1 MEKEDKIFDQFKSA
15 ADNSETKEFSAMDK
29 VWSRVEEKLDTTK
42 NKKSILLWKKIAV
55 AACLLLFGTLGY
67 QFFKEEQP
75 KTNSDET
82 VVTTDSIKAATQ
94 TKEAVVITPSVN
106 PEIKEDAEKILEKQ
120 IKPENQVAMEIKSE
134 IKSESDAVNEVPSQQ
149 SGYLSFPTASANA
162 VKESSV
168 TESKKADVEMMMQKS
183 RKASL
188 VHKDEPLVIIDNKVE
203 KSKIQ
208 DIQFDDDESLVVLN
222 EPLYII
228 NGVEYTEQEVFGPN
242 PTSPYSPLK
251 KQEIETISILQD
263 EKAIEIYG
271 DKGKKGVVI
280 ITTKNGK
287 PVASKK
293 AK

>member
-1 MEKEDKIFDQFKSA
+1 MKKEDKIFDQFKSA
-15 ADNSETKEFSAMDK
+15 AKNAETKEFAAMDK
-29 VWSRVEEKLDTTK
+29 VWQRVEEKLDTTE

-67 QFFKEEQP
+67 HFLKQEQP
-75 KTNSDET
+75 KVNGVVVNIDSTKTSIPKKEIIVTSDP
-82 VVTTDSIKAATQ
+82 I
-94 TKEAVVITPSVN
+94 I
-106 PEIKEDAEKILEKQ
+106 PEIKVDAAEILQKQ
-120 IKPENQVAMEIKSE
+120 LKPERQVALETDIKPENKA
-134 IKSESDAVNEVPSQQ
+134 DAVNEIPSSP
-149 SGYLSFPTASANA
+149 SGYFNAPSPSASAI
-162 VKESSV
+162 KETSV
-168 TESKKADVEMMMQKS
+168 AESKQADIEMMLQKN

-188 VHKDEPLVIIDNKVE
+188 VHKDEPLVVIDNKVE
-203 KSKIQ
+203 KTKIQ
-208 DIQFDDDESLVVLN
+208 DIQFNDDESLVVLN

-271 DKGKKGVVI
+271 EKGKKGVVI

>member
-1 MEKEDKIFDQFKSA
+1 MKKEDKIFDQFKSA
-15 ADNSETKEFSAMDK
+15 AKNAETKDFAAMDK
-29 VWSRVEEKLDTTK
+29 VWQRVEEKLNTTE

-67 QFFKEEQP
+67 HFLKQEQP
-75 KTNSDET
+75 KINAAET
-82 VVTTDSIKAATQ
+82 VVNTDSVKTEIPK
-94 TKEAVVITPSVN
+94 KEIIVTSDEII
-106 PEIKEDAEKILEKQ
+106 PEIKEDAAEILQKQ
-120 IKPENQVAMEIKSE
+120 LKPEHQVAMETDIKQ
-134 IKSESDAVNEVPSQQ
+134 ESKADAVNEVPSSP
-149 SGYLSFPTASANA
+149 SGYLSAPLPSASSI
-162 VKESSV
+162 KETSGS
-168 TESKKADVEMMMQKS
+168 ESKKADIEMMLQKN
-183 RKASL
+183 RQASL
-188 VHKDEPLVIIDNKVE
+188 VHKDEPLVVIDSKVE
-203 KSKIQ
+203 KKKIR
-208 DIQFDDDESLVVLN
+208 DIQFDDEDSLVVLN

-271 DKGKKGVVI
+271 EKGKKGVVI

-287 PVASKK
+287 PAALKK

>member
-15 ADNSETKEFSAMDK
+15 ADNSESKEFSAMDK
-29 VWSRVEEKLDTTK
+29 VWSRVEEKLDTTE

-67 QFFKEEQP
+67 HFLKQEPP
-75 KTNSDET
+75 KVND
-82 VVTTDSIKAATQ
+82 VVVSVDSTKTTIPK
-94 TKEAVVITPSVN
+94 KEAVIITTPIN
-106 PEIKEDAEKILEKQ
+106 PKIKKEAEQILQKQ
-120 IKPENQVAMEIKSE
+120 IKTETQVAIQTKADSQEE
-134 IKSESDAVNEVPSQQ
+134 TDAINEVSSPQI
-149 SGYLSFPTASANA
+149 GYLSAPIVSANA
-162 VKESSV
+162 IKETSV
-168 TESKKADVEMMMQKS
+168 SESKTADIEMMLQKK

-188 VHKDEPLVIIDNKVE
+188 VHKDEPLVVMDNKVE
-203 KSKIQ
+203 KKKIQ

-228 NGVEYTEQEVFGPN
+228 NGIEYTEQEVFGPN

>member
-1 MEKEDKIFDQFKSA
+1 MKKEDKIFDQFKTA
-15 ADNSETKEFSAMDK
+15 ADNAENKEFSAMDK
-29 VWSRVEEKLDTTK
+29 VWSRVEEKLDRK
-42 NKKSILLWKKIAV
+42 EDKKAMLLWKKIAV

-67 QFFKEEQP
+67 QFLKEEQP
-75 KTNSDET
+75 KINANETLVNTDSVKTAIPRKET
-82 VVTTDSIKAATQ
+82 VVT
-94 TKEAVVITPSVN
+94 
-106 PEIKEDAEKILEKQ
+106 PEPILPKIKEDAVQILQKQ
-120 IKPENQVAMEIKSE
+120 IKPETQVAMENRDDKQIE
-134 IKSESDAVNEVPSQQ
+134 SESVNEVASPQA
-149 SGYLSFPTASANA
+149 GYLSAPSLSANA
-162 VKESSV
+162 FKESAVS
-168 TESKKADVEMMMQKS
+168 EYKKADVEMMLQKN

-188 VHKDEPLVIIDNKVE
+188 VHKDEPLVVIDNKLE

-208 DIQFDDDESLVVLN
+208 DIQFNDDDSLVVLK

-228 NGVEYTEQEVFGPN
+228 NGVQYTEQEVFGPH

-271 DKGKKGVVI
+271 EKGKKGVVI

-287 PVASKK
+287 PAALKK